1 MNLKMMILYPPGP
14 SSGSLEKEDVLI
26 SVKVQKLNSWLYSIK
41 PVEQSTLIW
50 KLYKSEM
57 AEWHPV
63 YDVFWLFVPMVIY
76 LNLD

>member
-14 SSGSLEKEDVLI
+14 RSDSLEKEDVLI
-26 SVKVQKLNSWLYSIK
+26 SVKVQKVNSWLYLIK

-50 KLYKSEM
+50 KLCKSEM
-57 AEWHPV
+57 AKWQPV
-63 YDVFWLFVPMVIY
+63 YDLFWLFVPMVIY